1 MTKKQEYLEVLE
13 KEQIDYIHALEW
25 LARQSDL
32 DQRAKAAIRKAI
44 YIDMECIDNEVRALK
59 TKGANNEQPCEDTQ
73 EDQTA
78 DVPQM

>member
-1 MTKKQEYLEVLE
+1 MTKEQEYLEVLE

-44 YIDMECIDNEVRALK
+44 YIDMECIDSEIRALK
-59 TKGANNEQPCEDTQ
+59 KKGVNNE
-73 EDQTA
+73 
-78 DVPQM
+78 